1 MKHHGLGQSMVVMAG
16 AAIAATLVS
25 VPGMA
30 QDLAGQ
36 CRRTNQ
42 RVDVYP
48 SRGENVQPTGSL
60 PAGTVVILSDNGSG
74 GLIGISSP
82 TTGLVQ
88 ARYLNTNCDT
98 GGTKPPVTG
107 SRCRRV
113 IYPND
118 GLVIRSE
125 PNRFSNNLGGIAM
138 NGRLELT
145 TDPATRRRDS
155 EGREWVEIVQPRTGW
170 VSNGFAGT
178 GYSNLGMCPQ

>member
-1 MKHHGLGQSMVVMAG
+1 MKNHGLSQSMVVVAG
-16 AAIAATLVS
+16 VAITATLIS
-25 VPGMA
+25 APAMA
-30 QDLAGQ
+30 QELTGQ

-48 SRGENVQPTGSL
+48 SRGENVQPSGSL
-60 PAGTVVILSDNGSG
+60 PSGTVVILSDNGSG

-98 GGTKPPVTG
+98 SSKPPTG
-107 SRCRRV
+107 SKCRRV
-113 IYPND
+113 IYPEA

-125 PNRFSNNLGGIAM
+125 PNRSSNNLGGVAM
-138 NGRLELT
+138 NGRVELT
-145 TDPATRRRDS
+145 TDPATRRKDT
-155 EGREWVEIVQPRTGW
+155 EGREWVEITQPKAGW
-170 VSNGFAGT
+170 VSNGFAGS